1 MLLAVASLSHL
12 NLVVQ
17 LVIWIIVRRKILLVA
32 LLHGS
37 SLDLDKDS
45 SCSPS
50 SLDLFHWLRYHT
62 GAHSFDDVFISKE
75 HRLFYIFHY
84 IRYILAE
91 TCMTRV
97 SLLVED
103 KEWRFIE
110 VLSLNT
116 RSWEIFIT
124 EPQHYNFYF
133 HKTPTSKIIVSQN
146 T

>member
-84 IRYILAE
+84 IGYILTE
-91 TCMTRV
+91 TCMARA
-97 SLLVED
+97 SLLVYPRD
-103 KEWRFIE
+103 GILRLVGYLPF
-110 VLSLNT
+110 
-116 RSWEIFIT
+116 F
-124 EPQHYNFYF
+124 
-133 HKTPTSKIIVSQN
+133 
-146 T
+146 